1 MGLESLRNKKS
12 TTGVNPVQ
20 NNTINNNVNEV
31 AYNQQATQQNVQQA
45 AQQVVQPNTVQEQY
59 VQEQYVQEQYVQEQH
74 NGMQNAQSQFGNAF
88 NGNAFNG
95 NVQGQFVNAQNVPNN
110 VQTPN
115 NAQAPNNGQVQYNQQ
130 PTMVEQVDV
139 QEGYGDSVYGS
150 QVSNF
155 NNVQRTSPNID
166 SRFHHIEEG
175 RVYDRKLS
183 EVKSLEV
190 HNISDFHYGNPDSF
204 GLQVLG
210 LNSSEKVK
218 LIKPK
223 TLQVSP
229 IEITNI
235 SDTTG
240 RVSAK
245 LMYIMDKTSATVLP
259 LRECGVFEG
268 ITYIEG
274 FKIVDI
280 KGKKYASYCGSD
292 YPTFYLNKLLEKI
305 VDRITSAMPYGIE
318 EDLEGMGGY
327 VWKKDESRLS
337 RVVTINGR
345 EIEIPSLC
353 NSEIEFICARLS
365 SYNCNIID
373 VANDFPHIIVGVDL
387 EGVGFGEKEL

>member
-12 TTGVNPVQ
+12 STGVNPVQ
-20 NNTINNNVNEV
+20 NNTVNNRVNEAV
-31 AYNQQATQQNVQQA
+31 YNQQAA
-45 AQQVVQPNTVQEQY
+45 QPNMVQEQY
-59 VQEQYVQEQYVQEQH
+59 AQEQYVQEQH
-74 NGMQNAQSQFGNAF
+74 NGTQNVQGQFGQDF

-95 NVQGQFVNAQNVPNN
+95 NVQGQFVNAQNVPNHVQPQN
-110 VQTPN
+110 HVQTHNHVQPQNHVQTPN
-115 NAQAPNNGQVQYNQQ
+115 NGQTQYTQQ

-139 QEGYGDSVYGS
+139 QEGYGDSVYGT
-150 QVSNF
+150 QMNNF
-155 NNVQRTSPNID
+155 NNVQRPSTNVD
-166 SRFHHIEEG
+166 SRFQHIEEG

-223 TLQVSP
+223 ALQVSP

-268 ITYIEG
+268 ITYVEG

-292 YPTFYLNKLLEKI
+292 YPTFYLNKLVEKI

-327 VWKKDESRLS
+327 IWKKEESRLS

>member
-12 TTGVNPVQ
+12 STGVNPVQ
-20 NNTINNNVNEV
+20 NNTVNNGVNEAV
-31 AYNQQATQQNVQQA
+31 YNQQATQ
-45 AQQVVQPNTVQEQY
+45 PNMVQEQY
-59 VQEQYVQEQYVQEQH
+59 AQEQYAQEQH
-74 NGMQNAQSQFGNAF
+74 NGTPNVQGQFGQDF

-95 NVQGQFVNAQNVPNN
+95 NVQGQFANAQNVPNHVQPHN
-110 VQTPN
+110 HVQT
-115 NAQAPNNGQVQYNQQ
+115 PNNGQVQYTQQ

-139 QEGYGDSVYGS
+139 QEGYGDSVYGT
-150 QVSNF
+150 QMNNF
-155 NNVQRTSPNID
+155 NNVQRQSANVD
-166 SRFHHIEEG
+166 SRFQHIEEG

-223 TLQVSP
+223 ALQVSP

-268 ITYIEG
+268 ITYVEG

-292 YPTFYLNKLLEKI
+292 YPTFYLNKLVEKI

-327 VWKKDESRLS
+327 IWKKEESRLS